1 MVGDVF
7 VWKCQK
13 SCIYLIA
20 KDSERGILLSDL
32 FQLAN
37 RHIHFLQMG
46 IKPKTMRFGFILWVV
61 SDFLS

>member
-1 MVGDVF
+1 MVGAIF
-7 VWKCQK
+7 VWKCPK

-32 FQLAN
+32 SQLEN
-37 RHIHFLQMG
+37 RHIHLLQMG
-46 IKPKTMRFGFILWVV
+46 IKPETMRFGFILWVL